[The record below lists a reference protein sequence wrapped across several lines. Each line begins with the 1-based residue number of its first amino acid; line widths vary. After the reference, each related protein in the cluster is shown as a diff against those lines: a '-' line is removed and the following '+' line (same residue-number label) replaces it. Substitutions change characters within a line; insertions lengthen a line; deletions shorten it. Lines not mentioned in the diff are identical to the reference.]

1 MPGRSRWSV
10 VAAYALV
17 GAATQML
24 WLTFAP
30 VTTVAAQAYGVSVE
44 WVGQLANVFV
54 LVFVL
59 LAVPAG
65 VLLDRNLRR
74 YLLLGAVLA
83 AAGAVIRLGGH
94 FPWLF
99 VGGVV
104 AALGQPLVLTGITG
118 LTRAYLEPRHRP
130 TGIALATASTFAG
143 MVLAFVLGTV
153 LSTADQ
159 MPTLVAVDA
168 AFAVVAALVL
178 AWVLRAPVVFADPG
192 LTVGWRASVA
202 AVRRAWGTPM
212 VRLMCLLVF
221 LPFGTFIA
229 LTTWT
234 EALLEPAGVTV
245 EQVGVVLVVNVVA
258 GVLGSATLP
267 IWVAKR
273 GREVVATV
281 VAIVVTV
288 VACLLLAFAPGFATA
303 LVGLTAAG
311 LVLLP
316 MLPVVLEIVE
326 RSAADLEGVASGLVW
341 AVGNLGGVVIAG
353 VVTFTVS
360 SPASSFL
367 LLAAIML
374 LAGALLPRLRALLA
388 MLPRVGRSVPEPDG
402 P

>member
-1 MPGRSRWSV
+1 V

-30 VTTVAAQAYGVSVE
+30 VSTVAAQAYGVSVE
-44 WVGQLANVFV
+44 WIGQLANVFV

-65 VLLDRNLRR
+65 VLLDRNLRL
-74 YLLLGAVLA
+74 YLFLGAVLA
-83 AAGAVIRLGGH
+83 AVGGIVRLGGK
-94 FPWLF
+94 FPWLL

-143 MVLAFVLGTV
+143 MVLAFLLGTV

-159 MPTLVAVDA
+159 MSTLVAVDA
-168 AFAVVAALVL
+168 VFAVVAALTL
-178 AWVLRAPVVFADPG
+178 GWALRAPVVFADQA
-192 LTVGWRASVA
+192 LRVGWRASA
-202 AVRRAWGTPM
+202 TAVRRAWAIPM
-212 VRLMCLLVF
+212 VRVLCLLVF
-221 LPFGTFIA
+221 IPFGTFIA

-258 GVLGSATLP
+258 GVVGSATLP
-267 IWVAKR
+267 SWVAKR
-273 GREVVATV
+273 GWEVHATV

-288 VACLLLAFAPGFATA
+288 GACLLLALAPGFVTA
-303 LVGLTAAG
+303 LVGLAVAG
-311 LVLLP
+311 FVLLP

-326 RSAADLEGVASGLVW
+326 RSSADLEGVASGLVW
-341 AVGNLGGVVIAG
+341 SVGNLGGVVIATI
-353 VVTFTVS
+353 VTFTVS
-360 SPASSFL
+360 SPAASFL
-367 LLAAIML
+367 LLAAFMV
-374 LAGALLPRLRALLA
+374 LAAVLLPRLRRLLA
-388 MLPRVGRSVPEPDG
+388 TVPRVGAQDAPERTVLG
-402 P
+402 E